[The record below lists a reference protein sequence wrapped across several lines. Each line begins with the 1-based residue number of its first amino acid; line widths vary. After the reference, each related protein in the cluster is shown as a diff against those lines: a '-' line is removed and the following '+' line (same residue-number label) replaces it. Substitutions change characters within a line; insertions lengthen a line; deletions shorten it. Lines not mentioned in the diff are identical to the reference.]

1 MRKKSLIIDIVCIVI
16 VLGLMV
22 ISLKFKVHYLL
33 TGSIMVLTAM
43 LPLFVGFENK
53 RPGARELVVI
63 AIMSAL
69 TIASR
74 LIFMA
79 TPMVKP
85 VIAFIMIAGFAFGSS
100 TGFMVGA
107 LSALVSNFFF
117 SQGPWTLWQ
126 MLGWGV
132 AGIIAGLLSKAHLI
146 DGTKRIP
153 AAILGFVITLVIVG
167 PILDTSS
174 VFWMISNPTLKKV
187 IPLYLAGVV
196 PNLSMAISTAVTL
209 FILSGPILKKL
220 ARVKIKYGIN
230 F

>member
-85 VIAFIMIAGFAFGSS
+85 VIAFIMIAGFAFGPS

-153 AAILGFVITLVIVG
+153 ATILGFVITLVIVG

-196 PNLSMAISTAVTL
+196 PNLSIAISTAVTL